1 MYGLIV
7 KITVLPG
14 KREKM
19 IGLLRSSAAE
29 MPGCVSY
36 VVAPDSA
43 DENILWVT
51 EVWDAVANHD
61 ASLSLPAVQR
71 VIPLA
76 KAMVANFE
84 KIAVTAPVWGVGLP
98 QP

>member
-29 MPGCVSY
+29 MPGCFSY
-36 VVAPDSA
+36 VVAQDSA

-51 EVWDAVANHD
+51 EVWDTVAHHD

-71 VIPLA
+71 VVPLA
-76 KAMVANFE
+76 KAVVANFE

-98 QP
+98 QA